1 MKKIMFYS
9 QHLAGIGHLVRST
22 EIIRSLAQYFEVYFI
37 HGGQVVPGFQLP
49 AGVKEIRLPGLYME
63 GPVLKVVDDSQILE
77 KVQEQR
83 QGLLLATVDSIRPD
97 YLITEGFPFSKH
109 TLRFELIPLLKHIEA
124 SSHPTKV
131 VCCLRDIIMTQAMTD
146 SVRAKKQVRTCKW
159 INRYYDLILYHSD
172 AQLQRLEE
180 NFSRVDEL
188 QPEVFYTGYVTQAE
202 AKSRVLSDEDSYALS
217 HPGPS
222 IVVSVGG
229 GRHGYGLLRAISS
242 IAPTLA
248 QIIPHKIYAFA
259 GPYLPEAD
267 FLELQ
272 ELATTGP
279 NLVLRRFTPCLMD
292 YLKQAD
298 LSISLGGYNTTMNV
312 LKTGVRSLI
321 YPSPSEDQ
329 SGEQSLRARKLEGMG
344 ILTVLTEA
352 DLAPDPLIGRI
363 LSTLR
368 EDYQAHSFNL
378 DGAQQAAMKLQQ
390 ILSKPSGLKA
400 AVGCAGLTPQH
411 TYEETLS
418 PEIDAND
425 ESSEIGA
432 LQHPTVPIKMTIAWR

>member
-22 EIIRSLAQYFEVYFI
+22 EIVRRLAQQFEVYFV
-37 HGGQVVPGFQLP
+37 HGGQAVPEFQLP
-49 AGVKEIRLPGLYME
+49 TGVSEVRMPGLYME
-63 GPVLKVVDDSQILE
+63 GPVLKVVNDCQSLE

-83 QGLLLATVDSIRPD
+83 QALLLATFDSIQPD
-97 YLITEGFPFSKH
+97 CLITEGFPFSKH

-124 SSHPTKV
+124 LGYPTKV

-146 SVRAKKQVRTCKW
+146 SVRAKKQSRTCKW

-180 NFSRVDEL
+180 NFSSLSEL
-188 QPEVFYTGYVTQAE
+188 NPEVFYTGYVTQSETKALPLNIE
-202 AKSRVLSDEDSYALS
+202 DRHYLSQPE
-217 HPGPS
+217 PS

-229 GRHGYGLLRAISS
+229 GRHGYGLLSAISS

-267 FLELQ
+267 FLKLQ
-272 ELATTGP
+272 ELAANSP
-279 NLVLRRFTPCLMD
+279 NLVLRRFTPRLMD
-292 YLKQAD
+292 YLKRAD

-329 SGEQSLRARKLEGMG
+329 SGEQSLRARKLEKLG
-344 ILTVLTEA
+344 ILTVLPEA
-352 DLAPDPLIGRI
+352 DLVPERLIEHIVNAFG
-363 LSTLR
+363 
-368 EDYQAHSFNL
+368 EYYQAHSFKL

-390 ILSKPSGLKA
+390 LLSEMPDSNAVLEGAKA
-400 AVGCAGLTPQH
+400 TAQH
-411 TYEETLS
+411 TNENVFFS
-418 PEIDAND
+418 
-425 ESSEIGA
+425 ESFLKKELPAINA
-432 LQHPTVPIKMTIAWR
+432 LLR

>member
-22 EIIRSLAQYFEVYFI
+22 EIVRSLAQQFEVYFV
-37 HGGQVVPGFQLP
+37 HGGQAVPGFQLP
-49 AGVKEIRLPGLYME
+49 NRVNEIRLPGLYME
-63 GPVLKVVDDSQILE
+63 GPVLKVVDDCQPLE

-83 QGLLLATVDSIRPD
+83 QALLLAAFDSIQPD
-97 YLITEGFPFSKH
+97 CLITEGFPFSKH

-124 SSHPTKV
+124 SGYPTKV

-146 SVRAKKQVRTCKW
+146 NVRAKKQTRTCKW
-159 INRYYDLILYHSD
+159 INRYYDLVLYHSD

-180 NFSRVDEL
+180 NFASL
-188 QPEVFYTGYVTQAE
+188 NQLNPEVFYTGYVTQSETKA
-202 AKSRVLSDEDSYALS
+202 LPLNGEDLYYLNQ
-217 HPGPS
+217 PEPS

-229 GRHGYGLLRAISS
+229 GRHGYGLLSAIAS

-248 QIIPHKIYAFA
+248 QIIPHKIYAFT

-267 FLELQ
+267 LLTLQ
-272 ELATTGP
+272 EMAANSP
-279 NLVLRRFTPCLMD
+279 NLVLRRFTPRLMD

-329 SGEQSLRARKLEGMG
+329 SGEQSLRARKLEKLG
-344 ILTVLTEA
+344 ILTVITEA
-352 DLAPDPLIGRI
+352 DLAPMRLIEHI
-363 LSTLR
+363 LNAFGAH
-368 EDYQAHSFNL
+368 YQAHRFKL

-390 ILSKPSGLKA
+390 LLSEMPDSN
-400 AVGCAGLTPQH
+400 AVVKGAEAMAPCSNKKVFHAESFLEKELPA
-411 TYEETLS
+411 
-418 PEIDAND
+418 IDA
-425 ESSEIGA
+425 
-432 LQHPTVPIKMTIAWR
+432 LLR